1 MAEPPALIEN
11 QVAVETMTAARFYE
25 PGQPLRIEQLPVPR
39 PAADEVLVRVHA
51 TGLCGSDVHIAVE
64 GITPTPYRP
73 IVLGH
78 EIAGTI
84 AAVGDTANGWSVDD
98 RVAVNGV
105 VADGTCAQCVAG
117 RSQLCATRS
126 ITGIHREGGLAEYV
140 VVPARNLC
148 ALPASVSFEI
158 GAIVTDA
165 VSTPFHALVDVARV
179 QPGEAVAVIGAGGLG
194 LHAVQIAKLMGAH
207 PIIAVDV
214 RATQCERAAAHGAD
228 VVIDASREPTAEA
241 VLAATGGAGVAVA
254 AEFVGRADTI
264 AQAVASLA
272 IGGRA
277 VIVGLGAEPIT
288 VQPPTVFVRRELQM
302 LASYGFTTTTVRRV
316 LALVEAG
323 LLNLEDSITHRF
335 PLDDADR
342 ALRTLHEKLGDPQRV
357 VVVQ

>member
-1 MAEPPALIEN
+1 MVPAISW
-11 QVAVETMTAARFYE
+11 
-25 PGQPLRIEQLPVPR
+25 PR
-39 PAADEVLVRVHA
+39 
-51 TGLCGSDVHIAVE
+51 
-64 GITPTPYRP
+64 
-73 IVLGH
+73 
-78 EIAGTI
+78 TI
-84 AAVGDTANGWSVDD
+84 G
-98 RVAVNGV
+98 RYGV